1 MRLLFSATAGLMLW
15 AASFSILYAL
25 QGSSCALGWD
35 RVITPFGTLSRLLV
49 VTSWCIFV
57 GLGALTIGW
66 ATRLPR
72 GLEQR
77 LGLSCAIIGFVAIIV
92 TGSPVLI
99 ASTCV
104 G

>member
-1 MRLLFSATAGLMLW
+1 MRLLFNATAGLMLW

-35 RVITPFGTLSRLLV
+35 RVMTPFGTLSGLLL

-57 GLGALTIGW
+57 AVGALAIRW
-66 ATRLPR
+66 ATKLPR
-72 GLEQR
+72 GLEHK
-77 LGLSCAIIGFVAIIV
+77 LGLSCAIIGFVAIII
-92 TGSPVLI
+92 TGLPVLI
-99 ASTCV
+99 ASTCA